1 MADQNTSTNGETN
14 TSCPST
20 IDPTYH
26 RRVTSDSRNA
36 QPQRR
41 RGWHCW
47 LPAVQIDN
55 EAIFTNAAVLV
66 SPIFP
71 ELNLK
76 AEEILPNIGAI
87 KNN

>member
-1 MADQNTSTNGETN
+1 MSITSNLPQKSNFRQSERPAAKKARMAFLT
-14 TSCPST
+14 
-20 IDPTYH
+20 
-26 RRVTSDSRNA
+26 
-36 QPQRR
+36 
-41 RGWHCW
+41 
-47 LPAVQIDN
+47 PAVQTDN